1 MRMSL
6 EGEIKALKRE
16 NHELME
22 ANINLADELKWAKED
37 KERLQRKVET
47 ALAYID
53 AEKVIN
59 DDNVLYAIDKY
70 EKVMKEILEN
80 DFYEC

>member
-6 EGEIKALKRE
+6 EGENKILKRE

-37 KERLQRKVET
+37 NERLQRKIET